1 MPVTESGA
9 LLQRVIVARQA
20 DPLDV
25 RALYVDEDPSNRQRS
40 HPESR
45 TAVRIPAQSEVS
57 FAAYFNAF
65 PASYWRRWSTLDDVV
80 LRLTLEGSCRV
91 DVYRSK
97 ADGTQVHVTG
107 EMVDGGDS
115 AAGGETVLEF
125 RLELAPFTDG
135 GWYWFDVT
143 TEDSDVL
150 LRDSAWYAPT
160 AAPGQASVAIGIT
173 TFNRPDDCVATLAA
187 IGSDELLLAAVNTVI
202 V

>member
-1 MPVTESGA
+1 MPDPADLAEPRPVDLA

-65 PASYWRRWSTLDDVV
+65 PASYWNRWSVLDEVV
-80 LRLTLEGSCRV
+80 LRLNLRGGCRV

-97 ADGTQVHVTG
+97 
-107 EMVDGGDS
+107 
-115 AAGGETVLEF
+115 
-125 RLELAPFTDG
+125 
-135 GWYWFDVT
+135 
-143 TEDSDVL
+143 
-150 LRDSAWYAPT
+150 
-160 AAPGQASVAIGIT
+160 
-173 TFNRPDDCVATLAA
+173 
-187 IGSDELLLAAVNTVI
+187 
-202 V
+202 